1 MLLGEMEHRVFG
13 QVHVRVGQLGP
24 GALGGCLAKGRN
36 GEQARKRRVSLDLRL
51 PQRGVQRGIGCG
63 LVAVDK

>member
-1 MLLGEMEHRVFG
+1 MLLGEMEHRVLG

-24 GALGGCLAKGRN
+24 GAIGGCLAKGRN

-51 PQRGVQRGIGCG
+51 PQGGVQRGIGRG